1 MLSLCANIATTLGLL
16 AFPEKKHG
24 KGFLGVDN
32 TLAKFLVGSYGL
44 EEQSPVLSSGLI
56 R

>member
-1 MLSLCANIATTLGLL
+1 MLSLYANIATILGLL
-16 AFPEKKHG
+16 AFLEKKHG

>member
-1 MLSLCANIATTLGLL
+1 MLSLYANIATTLGLL
-16 AFPEKKHG
+16 VFPEKKHE

-32 TLAKFLVGSYGL
+32 TLAKFLVASYGL
-44 EEQSPVLSSGLI
+44 EEQSLVLSSGLI